1 MVLQH
6 AIIQFFEKINR
17 TNVMPLKAKEN
28 LAKGE
33 TNALNKLAHL
43 YATKQWRIAICEL
56 SSECADG
63 AAALGKFIH

>member
-1 MVLQH
+1 
-6 AIIQFFEKINR
+6 
-17 TNVMPLKAKEN
+17 MPLKAKEN